1 MENNNELTTDN
12 EIFEPSIISIGN
24 YEILFR
30 DYLVH
35 EEINNEDVNEKA
47 IQYLNNAEVCI
58 DKQLEYHLVFNP
70 RTKKIDAVRFT
81 MPVDNAKLSYVFNN
95 LPWGII
101 KKNRTGI
108 GATTLELKAPRNSI
122 IVVPTRALAYEKAKN
137 SLTSKGKYVVLYVG
151 GKITGF
157 SVPTIK
163 NYLAD
168 NDIKYKKFIVVVDSL
183 PTLLYEIGEDSYKDY
198 FFMIDEIDSY
208 QNDSWY
214 RPNME
219 KAIDYYFKFPL
230 NMRCMVSATIDT
242 FTNPLIKAEP
252 VIEVAFNKPL
262 PRNITLQP
270 TNNVLSATIRAI
282 NKLQRLYPNDKIL
295 VAFNAVT
302 KGILPVIKS
311 FPEEIQKECS
321 VLCGEKSKVQVGDFY
336 KEIYSDNLPSRISF
350 MTCTYFVGI
359 DIKERFHLI
368 SVATSKLSYT
378 LLSTERLQQI
388 AGRCRHKDGL
398 LSETIIYHPSKDII
412 DIDYSEL
419 AGNIVADASIAT
431 DLYSNIQRAKMKFPK
446 MIKSYNDI
454 SIDEIIEASA
464 KSYYGSSL
472 IKLVRE
478 TTENQLAIAYFNID
492 NILIQVKLKNTLYST
507 IENLKKALEADG
519 NNVTLLPFIN
529 EDNDV
534 SAEIKQEIEAEK
546 EENDEQ
552 QLSEIIEELRQKN
565 SAEEREIIAQARRN
579 NATNKNGLF
588 LEHFIELQKYVPF
601 EELITILPN
610 YDTPK
615 EYKHLYNAILFWALA
630 DNHPIKIAWK
640 NAIKE
645 GLTYTGKELVAKFN
659 SIWNGILA
667 LGEKNNHQ
675 AIKLIKYYFARIDR
689 VSVRNNGKIT
699 KEYKVQTLNP
709 LGIKGAPVNT
719 ISSQISLQR
728 KIRM

>member
-1 MENNNELTTDN
+1 MENNNELTADS
-12 EIFEPSIISIGN
+12 EIFERSIISIGN

-35 EEINNEDVNEKA
+35 EEISNEDVSEKA
-47 IQYLNNAEVCI
+47 IQYLNNAQVCI
-58 DKQLEYHLVFNP
+58 DEQLEYHLVFNP
-70 RTKKIDAVRFT
+70 KTKKIDAVRFT
-81 MPVDNAKLSYVFNN
+81 MPVDGAKLSSVFNN

-122 IVVPTRALAYEKAKN
+122 VVVPTRALAYEKAKN
-137 SLTSKGKYVVLYVG
+137 SLTQNGKYKVLYVG

-157 SVPTIK
+157 SVPSIK
-163 NYLAD
+163 SYLAD
-168 NDIKYKKFIVVVDSL
+168 NDIKHKKFLVVVDSL
-183 PTLLYEIGEDSYKDY
+183 PTLLGEIGEDNYKDY

-219 KAIDYYFKFPL
+219 KAIDYYFQFPL
-230 NMRCMVSATIDT
+230 QMRCMVSATIDT
-242 FTNPLIKAEP
+242 FTNPLIQNEP

-262 PRNITLQP
+262 PREITLQP
-270 TNNVLSATIRAI
+270 TNNVLTTTIKEI

-295 VAFNAVT
+295 IAFNAVT
-302 KGILPVIKS
+302 KGILPIIKS
-311 FPEEIQKECS
+311 LPEETQKECS

-368 SVATSKLSYT
+368 SVATSNLFYT

-398 LSETIIYHPSKDII
+398 LSETIIYHPSRETI
-412 DIDYSEL
+412 DVDFSDL
-419 AGNIVADASIAT
+419 AKNIMDDAKIVI
-431 DLYSNIQRAKMKFPK
+431 DLYSYIQKAKIKFPK
-446 MIKSYNDI
+446 MIKNYNEI
-454 SIDEIIEASA
+454 STDEIIETSV
-464 KSYYGSSL
+464 KSYHGSSSV
-472 IKLVRE
+472 KLVRA
-478 TTENQLAIAYFNID
+478 TNKNQLAIAYFNVD
-492 NILIQVKLKNTLYST
+492 NILIQVKLRNTLYTT
-507 IENLKKALEADG
+507 IDNLKTALEAEG
-519 NNVTLLPFIN
+519 NHVTLLSYIN
-529 EDNDV
+529 EDNDI
-534 SAEIKQEIEAEK
+534 SEEIKQEIETRK
-546 EENDEQ
+546 EENDEL

-565 SAEEREIIAQARRN
+565 TIAEREIIAQARRN

-601 EELITILPN
+601 EELVTILPN

-615 EYKHLYNAILFWALA
+615 EYKHLHNAVLFWALA

-640 NAIKE
+640 NAFVD
-645 GLTYTGKELVAKFN
+645 GLTYTGKELVDKFN
-659 SIWNGILA
+659 SIWNGVLA
-667 LGEKNNHQ
+667 FGEVNNHK
-675 AIKLIKYYFARIDR
+675 AIKLIKYYFATIER
-689 VSVRNNGKIT
+689 VSVRNKEKVAKGYKILT
-699 KEYKVQTLNP
+699 SNP
-709 LGIKGAPVNT
+709 LGIKGTPINT
-719 ISSQISLQR
+719 ISSQESLQR
-728 KIRM
+728 KIKM